1 MAEQEKLRAE
11 DIPDE
16 EFSLTGG
23 AEEQGITISSDLI
36 RGHINTIILRSLYDG
51 DKYGYDIINEIEKK
65 SGGLYTLKQPTLY
78 SALKRLETLRYVES
92 YYGDFSNGGR
102 RKYFR
107 LTDKGKEITERNL
120 SEWEYSR
127 TIIDSL
133 ISDGNAHYDFS
144 FITEKQKEL
153 LDIKKTLA
161 ARESALEDERNAL
174 NNLKNEL
181 QRERSLLS
189 VQSSSLSTQK
199 SDFNELKD
207 KINAQKAELEEKQRI
222 LSEKQGEID
231 DKEIELNEKQNEIRE
246 AKAELERQRGEIDAL
261 KNTVEFQKIELDD
274 KITELDEVKASTVA
288 QSEELEEKQSELSS
302 LQEELAQK
310 QDDLLSIQAELEES
324 APRSKRQKAL
334 AERESAVSTLQSSA
348 ADKESELAARTA
360 ALEAAETRLADKQKK
375 SKPPKKKSGFSAQ
388 TSKNG
393 RSPSIPCGRSSTK
406 KPRIITTCFP
416 ASETNSR
423 SWRNRKS
430 CSNSGRR
437 NMKACGRKTKSFRR

>member
-78 SALKRLETLRYVES
+78 SALKRLEALRYVES

-231 DKEIELNEKQNEIRE
+231 AKEIELNEKQNEIRE

-261 KNTVEFQKIELDD
+261 KNTVESQKIELDD

-310 QDDLLSIQAELEES
+310 QDDLPYTGGIRRKALRARSDAKSPCGTRKRRLHPAILRRGQRKRACRPHSRARSCRNPPGGQAERNRSRRRKSQDSARRHRRTGDRPRFPAVGARRKNLGELRPAFPPPRRTDEAGGTES
-324 APRSKRQKAL
+324 P
-334 AERESAVSTLQSSA
+334 
-348 ADKESELAARTA
+348 ARTA
-360 ALEAAETRLADKQKK
+360 AD
-375 SKPPKKKSGFSAQ
+375 G
-388 TSKNG
+388 
-393 RSPSIPCGRSSTK
+393 I
-406 KPRIITTCFP
+406 
-416 ASETNSR
+416 
-423 SWRNRKS
+423 
-430 CSNSGRR
+430 
-437 NMKACGRKTKSFRR
+437 